1 MNRIDEKDK
10 FEPIEGMS
18 VDVERLGVDWSAQR
32 VRINERIEAR
42 RVGRSPM
49 RTAFAGLAAATV
61 VAILA
66 IVIWWRM
73 PAIDQAQNMDQFFAE
88 VDAISDNYVPA
99 GLYVLNGFIDER
111 PDAEAMVEFVLP
123 TEGEEED
130 LWNTNGS

>member
-1 MNRIDEKDK
+1 MMNEKDKDK
-10 FEPIEGMS
+10 FEGVEGMS
-18 VDVERLGVDWSAQR
+18 VDVEGLGVDWSAQR
-32 VRINERIEAR
+32 ARINRGIEAR
-42 RVGRSPM
+42 RVRVSPF
-49 RTAFAGLAAATV
+49 RNAFAGLAAATV
-61 VAILA
+61 VALLA
-66 IVIWWRM
+66 MLIWWRM